1 MAELVDLSGYIE
13 EDQPV
18 FPGHQRTQFFTTH
31 FHEEQAYT
39 LREQLGK
46 ETETIKRKLGAKRA
60 GDDTE
65 NPLVRTLVVSEHG
78 PTHID
83 ALCHIDPTREESI
96 DKMSLDWFYGGAIG
110 IDVSHVTSDEFIT
123 TDDLK
128 RALSEH
134 GLDIRE
140 GDAITIHTGH
150 RDEHYDV
157 DDHEKRHD
165 YQFRYTGLDGEAT
178 TWLADQGIKNIGI
191 DAPSIDHGTAANTG
205 EFPAHDVC
213 AEREMIN
220 IENMANLETVAG
232 KRFTLCAFPLKLR
245 DGTGS
250 PIRPVAILDQQ

>member
-1 MAELVDLSGYIE
+1 MPEFIDLSGYIE

-18 FPGHQRTQFFTTH
+18 FPGHERTQFWTTH

-39 LREQLGK
+39 LRKQLGK

-60 GDDTE
+60 GDDEE
-65 NPLVRTLVVSEHG
+65 NPLVRTLLVSEHG

-96 DKMSLDWFYGGAIG
+96 DKMSLDWFYGDAIG
-110 IDVSHVTSDEFIT
+110 IDVSSVTSDEFIT
-123 TDDLK
+123 VDDIEQSL
-128 RALSEH
+128 LEH
-134 GLDIRE
+134 DLEIEE
-140 GDAITIHTGH
+140 GDTITLYTGH
-150 RDEHYDV
+150 RKRHYSV
-157 DDHEKRHD
+157 DDHEKRYS
-165 YQFRYTGLDGEAT
+165 YQYEYTGLTGEAA
-178 TWLADQGIKNIGI
+178 TWLADRGIKNIGI
-191 DAPSIDHGTAANTG
+191 DAPSIDHGTASETA

-220 IENMANLETVAG
+220 IENMANLDEVVG

-250 PIRPVAILDQQ
+250 PIRPVGIIE